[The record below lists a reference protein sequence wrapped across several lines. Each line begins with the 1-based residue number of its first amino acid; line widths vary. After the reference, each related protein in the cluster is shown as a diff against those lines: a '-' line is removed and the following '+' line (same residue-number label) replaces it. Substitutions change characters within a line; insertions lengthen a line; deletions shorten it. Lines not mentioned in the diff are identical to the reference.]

1 MPPRSKKEY
10 TKEEKEALTKIG
22 ERLTLLR
29 TRRKMNQS
37 ELGKALGYS
46 RGAIYNLEAGNSQ
59 LTILTLIKY
68 CQYFNVSADFILGIR
83 KSSPPERDLATI
95 DQYELAHIVN
105 EIRKLVK

>member
-1 MPPRSKKEY
+1 MPRRSKKEY

-46 RGAIYNLEAGNSQ
+46 RGSIYNLEAGNSQ
-59 LTILTLIKY
+59 LTCLLYTSR
-68 CQYFNVSADFILGIR
+68 CV
-83 KSSPPERDLATI
+83 
-95 DQYELAHIVN
+95 
-105 EIRKLVK
+105 

>member
-1 MPPRSKKEY
+1 MPRRPKEEY
-10 TKEEKEALTKIG
+10 TKEEEQALIKIG

-29 TRRKMNQS
+29 KKQKMNQT

-46 RGAIYNLEAGNSQ
+46 RGAICNLESGNSQ

-68 CQYFNVSADFILGIR
+68 CQYFNVSADFILGLR
-83 KSSPPERDLATI
+83 KTPPKERDLATL